1 MGIFE
6 QMQAQG
12 HEQLIF
18 CHDKGSK
25 LKALIAI
32 HDTTLGPALGGCR
45 MWPYLREEDAWQD
58 ALRLSRGMTYKS
70 AASGC
75 DYGGGKSVIW
85 ADPATDKT
93 EELFRA
99 LGLFVEALKGRFI
112 TGTDVGTKSVDFVWS
127 LAETSHVVAV
137 PEEYGGSGDTSIITA
152 FGVWKGIKASVKEAF
167 GSDSLQGRTIA
178 IQGLGKV
185 GSHLA
190 KYLFDDGAELVVCD
204 VDPALAADVAGKV
217 RARVVG
223 TEDIYDA
230 EVDVFSPN
238 ALGAVINDQTIPRL
252 RARVVAGAANNQLAE
267 ARHGTALWQRG
278 IVYAPDYII
287 NAGGLIQ
294 AADELEGFNRDRAY
308 RKAAG
313 IYDALER
320 IYAISRRMKIPPS
333 EAADVMVEEKLRQR
347 GQLKSMYLPR

>member
-1 MGIFE
+1 MGIFDR
-6 QMQAQG
+6 MQELG

-18 CHDKGSK
+18 CYDRTSR

-45 MWPYLREEDAWQD
+45 MWPYLKEEDAWQD

-85 ADPATDKT
+85 ADPAADKS

-99 LGLFVEALKGRFI
+99 LGLYVEALNGRFI
-112 TGTDVGTKSVDFVWS
+112 TGTDVGTKSPDFVWS
-127 LAETSHVVAV
+127 LAETDHVVAV

-167 GSDSLQGRTIA
+167 GSDSLRGRTVA
-178 IQGLGKV
+178 IQGVGKV

-190 KYLFDDGAELVVCD
+190 KYLVDDGAELVVCD
-204 VDPALAADVAGKV
+204 VNPANVGELTKKV
-217 RARVVG
+217 KARVVKP
-223 TEDIYDA
+223 EEIFD
-230 EVDVFSPN
+230 VQCDVFAPC
-238 ALGAVINDQTIPRL
+238 ALGGAINDQTIPRL
-252 RARVVAGAANNQLAE
+252 KAKVVAGAANNQLAE
-267 ARHGTALWQRG
+267 ARHGLILWEKG
-278 IVYAPDYII
+278 IVYAPDYVI

-294 AADELEGFNRDRAY
+294 AADEREGFNRDRAY
-308 RKAAG
+308 RKTAG
-313 IYDALER
+313 IYEALSQ
-320 IYAISRRMKIPPS
+320 IYAISREKKIPPA

-347 GQLKSMYLPR
+347 GRLKTMYLPR

>member
-1 MGIFE
+1 MGIFD
-6 QMQAQG
+6 QMQSQG

-18 CHDKGSK
+18 CYDKTSK
-25 LKALIAI
+25 LKSLIAI

-45 MWPYLREEDAWQD
+45 MWPYPKEEDAWRD
-58 ALRLSRGMTYKS
+58 ALRLSKGMTYKS

-99 LGLFVEALKGRFI
+99 LGLYVEALKGRFI
-112 TGTDVGTKSVDFVWS
+112 TGTDVGTKSIDFVWA
-127 LAETSHVVAV
+127 LTETDNVVAV

-167 GSDSLQGRTIA
+167 GSDSLQGRTVA
-178 IQGLGKV
+178 LQGVGKV

-190 KYLFDDGAELVVCD
+190 QYLVDDGADLVVCD
-204 VDPALAADVAGKV
+204 VNPAYVAELTKKV
-217 RARVVG
+217 KARVVKP
-223 TEDIYDA
+223 EEIFD
-230 EVDVFSPN
+230 VKCDVFSPN

-252 RARVVAGAANNQLAE
+252 KGKVVAGAANNQLAE
-267 ARHGTALWQRG
+267 GRHGTALWQKG
-278 IVYAPDYII
+278 IVYAPDYVI

-308 RKAAG
+308 RRTAG

-320 IYAISRRMKIPPS
+320 IYAISKEKKIPPV

-347 GQLKSMYLPR
+347 GQLKTMYLPR